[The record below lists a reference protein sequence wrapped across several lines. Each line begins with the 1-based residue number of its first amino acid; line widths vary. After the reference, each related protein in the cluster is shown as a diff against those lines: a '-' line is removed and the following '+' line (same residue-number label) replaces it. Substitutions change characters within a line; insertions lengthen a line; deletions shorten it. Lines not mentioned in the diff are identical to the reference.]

1 MHRGLLTCNMLRR
14 LSFVFAL
21 CLLLSAT
28 ACRQTTPEPT
38 YLNGATMGTTWSV
51 ILPSELSTPESKS
64 LQDKLQARLDH
75 INRLMSTYDPDS
87 ELSKFNDQASTD
99 WFPLSGETLQV
110 ILLSLEISDLSGGA
124 FDVSV
129 GPLVE
134 LWGFGAAP
142 RGEHIPTDQE
152 VEETLSRVGYLNIE
166 VRSNPPAVRKK
177 VPQLKIDLSAVA
189 KGYAVDAL
197 ADILRQNKFSDFLV
211 EVGGEL
217 RVAGKRNKDS
227 LWRIAIEKPLDD
239 SRQVETVFHLSNI
252 ALATSGN
259 YRNFYLENGQRYA
272 HTIDP
277 ASGRPILHKLASAT
291 VLDRS
296 SARADAL
303 ATALMVMGE
312 KKARKFCEAQ
322 QIASYLLI
330 HHNEETVSY
339 VSPVFQRMVEKE
351 AQ

>member
-1 MHRGLLTCNMLRR
+1 MLRGLLTCNMLRR
-14 LSFVFAL
+14 LNFLFAF
-21 CLLLSAT
+21 CLLLLVIG
-28 ACRQTTPEPT
+28 CRQTTPEPT

-51 ILPSELSTPESKS
+51 ILPSELSPPESKS
-64 LQDKLQARLDH
+64 LQDELQARLDR
-75 INRLMSTYDPDS
+75 INRLMSTYDPES
-87 ELSKFNDQASTD
+87 ELSKFNDQVSTE

-110 ILLSLEISDLSGGA
+110 ILLSLEISDLSEGA

-134 LWGFGAAP
+134 LWGFGATP
-142 RGEHIPTDQE
+142 RGEQIPADRE
-152 VEETLSRVGYLNIE
+152 VKETLARVGYRNID
-166 VRSNPPAVRKK
+166 VRTNPPAVRKR
-177 VPQLKIDLSAVA
+177 VPQLRIDLSAVA

-197 ADILRQNKFSDFLV
+197 ADVLRRNDFHDFLV

-217 RVAGKRNKDS
+217 RIAGKRNRDS

-239 SRQVETVFHLSNI
+239 SRQVESVFHLSNI

-277 ASGRPILHKLASAT
+277 SRGRPVLHKLASAT
-291 VLDRS
+291 VLDQS

-312 KKARKFCEAQ
+312 ERALDFCETHRVA
-322 QIASYLLI
+322 AYLLI
-330 HHNEETVSY
+330 HDNEGTVSY
-339 VSPVFQRMVEKE
+339 MSSAFKKIVEKDL
-351 AQ
+351 